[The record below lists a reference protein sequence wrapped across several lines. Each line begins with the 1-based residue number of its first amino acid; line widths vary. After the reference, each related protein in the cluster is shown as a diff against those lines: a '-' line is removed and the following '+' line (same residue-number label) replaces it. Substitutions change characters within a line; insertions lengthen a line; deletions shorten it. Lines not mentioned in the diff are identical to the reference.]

1 MRKHFVAL
9 VCGAVIATGAGVLA
23 QSGSIRL
30 VPPPAQAVRFAQ
42 PWRATSAGG
51 ETKILGSV
59 VDARQLPV
67 AHVKVQLRSLLSGR
81 VEQVAESDDNGEYQF
96 LVDNPGTYVIEM
108 VLADGSVLA
117 VSNAGSLRR
126 YETLNTFVQLPG
138 RWDYAKRSVVPV
150 VNASTFF
157 GMGSLDTMTAS
168 TLTMAVDSE
177 IGPADVEP
185 VSPQ

>member
-1 MRKHFVAL
+1 MRKHFAAL

-23 QSGSIRL
+23 QGGSIRL
-30 VPPPAQAVRFAQ
+30 VPPPAQGLRFTE
-42 PWRATSAGG
+42 PWRAIAGG
-51 ETKILGSV
+51 ETKIIGYV
-59 VDARQLPV
+59 VDARRLPV
-67 AHVKVQLRSLLSGR
+67 AHVKVQLRSLLSGN
-81 VEQVAESDDNGEYQF
+81 VEQVAESDDNGEHQF

-108 VLADGSVLA
+108 MVADGSVLA

-126 YETLNTFVQLPG
+126 YETLHAFVQLPG
-138 RWDYAKRSVVPV
+138 RWDYATRSVVPV

-168 TLTMAVDSE
+168 TLTMAVDGE